1 MSSHVWKLRWG
12 HMNPWIVGE
21 GMKDGESMSRC
32 FHIVGANR
40 EA

>member
-1 MSSHVWKLRWG
+1 
-12 HMNPWIVGE
+12 MNPWIVGE